1 MTLAA
6 LPPPLLAAFN
16 HLLAQAPWAR
26 ERLRPYAGRTA
37 RFTLPPLAGAFGID
51 PEGHVAAPPA
61 SCEVADV
68 TIHLPAAA
76 PLLALQG
83 LDVLMR
89 GVRLEGA
96 VDFAESLGFVLKH
109 LRWDA
114 EEDLSRVVGD
124 IAAHRIVGGAQQ
136 FVAWQQDAARKLA
149 GNLAEYFTEEDPL
162 IARRDE
168 IAAFVADVGTLRD
181 DIARLEKRVAR
192 LAH

>member
-136 FVAWQQDAARKLA
+136 FVACCMAAGVVHQLELIQIQKHQRMPTVLTPEVLQHQIQAVLKLA
-149 GNLAEYFTEEDPL
+149 AIRQTRECIVRGLP
-162 IARRDE
+162 
-168 IAAFVADVGTLRD
+168 
-181 DIARLEKRVAR
+181 
-192 LAH
+192 